1 MALPLPIVVTLLLV
15 QVGALLMGFLGPPGR
30 RMRPALTIL
39 LLGTGLVLLPLGLG
53 AVAIGES
60 RTGTLM
66 VWCGDRNGRVL
77 SKESSV
83 RSLPATLWILVVSS
97 ASSMLSGGMIVGR
110 RFAIIVLPAPGGPI
124 RMTLCP
130 PAAAISKAR
139 LMFSWPFT
147 SLRSTE

>member
-66 VWCGDRNGRVL
+66 VWCGVL
-77 SKESSV
+77 
-83 RSLPATLWILVVSS
+83 LFAS
-97 ASSMLSGGMIVGR
+97 AARLLRAPEPRRPDERDDGGG
-110 RFAIIVLPAPGGPI
+110 PGGGPPDEPGGPGGPGQDWDAFD
-124 RMTLCP
+124 REREGWADRRT
-130 PAAAISKAR
+130 PAGAA
-139 LMFSWPFT
+139 
-147 SLRSTE
+147 